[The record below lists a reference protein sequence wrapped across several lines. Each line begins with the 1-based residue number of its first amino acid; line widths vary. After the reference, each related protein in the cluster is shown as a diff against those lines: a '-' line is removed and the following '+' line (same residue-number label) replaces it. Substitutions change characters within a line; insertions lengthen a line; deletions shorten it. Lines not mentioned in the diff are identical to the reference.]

1 MQDYYNEPAD
11 SSFLSKHTK
20 CAQVDFAEVMTAP
33 DICKAGKKLE
43 KWVCFCLSVVDKYVL
58 RI

>member
-43 KWVCFCLSVVDKYVL
+43 K
-58 RI
+58 